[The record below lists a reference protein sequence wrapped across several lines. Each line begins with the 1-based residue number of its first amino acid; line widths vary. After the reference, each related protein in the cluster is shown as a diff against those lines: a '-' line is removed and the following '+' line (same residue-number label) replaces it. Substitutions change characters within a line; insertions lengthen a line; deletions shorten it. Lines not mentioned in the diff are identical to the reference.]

1 MTFRFRYRRS
11 YTGRNHGQWVVITW
25 DAEGRPHYRPW
36 RWWAPWHLWLRARD
50 WLIIRRHF

>member
-1 MTFRFRYRRS
+1 MTFRYRRA